1 VPEASVEVV
10 ADKPGRGGLGVFV
23 LAPDQ
28 PGGAAHTQVTIF
40 ADHVEWKAGPTNV
53 LKFIMSIKGGA
64 GGSSMSDTGPMPDAK
79 RLVDVLTVAIKSGE
93 YKYGMATK
101 LATYKDVTYSLVVK
115 KPR

>member
-1 VPEASVEVV
+1 M
-10 ADKPGRGGLGVFV
+10 
-23 LAPDQ
+23 
-28 PGGAAHTQVTIF
+28 TIF

-53 LKFIMSIKGGA
+53 LKFMMSIKGGGA
-64 GGSSMSDTGPMPDAK
+64 FSSMSDTGPMPEAK
-79 RLVDVLTVAIKSGE
+79 GLEDVLTVAINSGE